1 MARRFV
7 IGFAVLFAVGVLVPR
22 TTRAQTFKVE
32 KFDIKGD
39 GGTDYVT
46 VEPATGR
53 VFVTRSTTCPVI
65 VQTRY

>member
-1 MARRFV
+1 MTKHMLATLAV
-7 IGFAVLFAVGVLVPR
+7 FAVAIVAAPHAGH
-22 TTRAQTFKVE
+22 AQTFTAE